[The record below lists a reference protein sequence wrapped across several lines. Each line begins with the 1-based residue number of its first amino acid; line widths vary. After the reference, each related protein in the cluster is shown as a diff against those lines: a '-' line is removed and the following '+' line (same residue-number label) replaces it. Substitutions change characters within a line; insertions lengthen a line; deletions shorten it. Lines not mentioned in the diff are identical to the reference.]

1 MNTRGSYP
9 RDIAAIATIFIVLI
23 LFIAGFNLYINFQFR
38 SEFDNYDRA
47 NITAIANLCRGY
59 VNQGLSEQE
68 LSFLLRNLA
77 RSFSLQNLVLFD
89 TLGNKIFDS
98 EFSLGI
104 PLVLTS
110 TDYLSLFD
118 RLPGPQE
125 MRQEANNFVFR
136 SVDPALY
143 VYVSL
148 APAYS
153 VVFGD
158 IFRWHI
164 FYITISLV
172 FTGFLGF
179 FLLRN
184 LFLPMRY
191 VSNLAQDFGI
201 EMKKEDFV
209 SATFSEVYRKLKL
222 REQMLMEF
230 SSYIAHEFRN
240 SLGAIIGLARLV
252 EKGKKPAADI
262 VSECRSMEEL
272 ITRILEYSKPL
283 RLNITSVDLN
293 KVLEDS
299 LAKAS
304 IPKRIQLLHRSTA
317 GISPVKGD
325 YELICAAVANLLKN
339 AKEAIRGKGTIEVE
353 TGEADNLVFLVVKD
367 DGIGMDSEE
376 TEMIFN
382 PFFTRKADGM
392 GLGLAYVKRIVEEHN
407 GRIEVVSEKNKGST
421 FTLRFPRLHKGALTS

>member
-1 MNTRGSYP
+1 VSIVNIRGSYP
-9 RDIAAIATIFIVLI
+9 RDIGAIATIFIVLI
-23 LFIAGFNLYINFQFR
+23 LFIAAFNLYINFQFR

-47 NITAIANLCRGY
+47 NIIAIANLCRGY
-59 VNQGLSEQE
+59 VNQGYYGKE
-68 LSFLLRNLA
+68 LSFLLRNLEQ
-77 RSFSLQNLVLFD
+77 SFSLQDLAVTD
-89 TLGNKIFDS
+89 TLGNSIYDS
-98 EFSLGI
+98 RAKLNVPFGI
-104 PLVLTS
+104 TS
-110 TDYLSLFD
+110 TDYLERFE

-125 MRQEANNFVFR
+125 MSQEANHFVFHG
-136 SVDPALY
+136 VEPALY
-143 VYVSL
+143 IYVSL
-148 APAYS
+148 APSYS

-172 FTGFLGF
+172 FTGFLGL

-209 SATFSEVYRKLKL
+209 SATFGEVYRKLKL

-262 VSECRSMEEL
+262 VDECRSMEEL
-272 ITRILEYSKPL
+272 IARILEYSKPL
-283 RLNITSVDLN
+283 KLNITSVDLN
-293 KVLEDS
+293 KVLEDA
-299 LAKAS
+299 LARTGV
-304 IPKRIQLLHRSTA
+304 PKRIQVLHKSTA
-317 GISPVKGD
+317 DISAVKGD
-325 YELICAAVANLLKN
+325 HELLCAAVANLLKN
-339 AKEAIRGKGTIEVE
+339 AKEAIKGKGTIEVE

-367 DGIGMDSEE
+367 DGMGMDSEE

-382 PFFTRKADGM
+382 PFFSRKADGM
-392 GLGLAYVKRIVEEHN
+392 GLGLAYVKRIIEEHN
-407 GRIEVVSEKNKGST
+407 GRIEVVSERHMGSV
-421 FTLRFPRLHKGALTS
+421 FTLRFPRLHK

>member
-1 MNTRGSYP
+1 MNIRGSYP
-9 RDIAAIATIFIVLI
+9 RDIGAIATIFIVLI
-23 LFIAGFNLYINFQFR
+23 LFIAAFNLYINFQFR

-47 NITAIANLCRGY
+47 NVMAIANLCRGY
-59 VNQGLSEQE
+59 VNQGYQGQALSLLLKNLTQ
-68 LSFLLRNLA
+68 SFNM
-77 RSFSLQNLVLFD
+77 QGLVVTD
-89 TLGNKIFDS
+89 TIGTKIFDS
-98 EFSLGI
+98 QPSFSVPLG
-104 PLVLTS
+104 LTQ
-110 TDYLSLFD
+110 TDYPARFE

-125 MRQEANNFVFR
+125 MRQEANDFVFR
-136 SVDPALY
+136 SIDPALY

-148 APAYS
+148 APSYS
-153 VVFGD
+153 AVFGD

-191 VSNLAQDFGI
+191 VSNLAQEFGI

-252 EKGKKPAADI
+252 EKGKKPATDI
-262 VSECRSMEEL
+262 VDECRSMEEL
-272 ITRILEYSKPL
+272 IARILEYSKPL
-283 RLNITSVDLN
+283 KLNITSVDLN
-293 KVLEDS
+293 KVLEDA
-299 LAKAS
+299 LARAG
-304 IPKRIQLLHRSTA
+304 IPKRIQVRHESME
-317 GISPVKGD
+317 GITSVKGD
-325 YELICAAVANLLKN
+325 QELIGAAVANLLKN
-339 AKEAIRGKGTIEVE
+339 AKEAIKGKGTIEVE

-376 TEMIFN
+376 IEMIFN
-382 PFFTRKADGM
+382 PFFSRKPDGM
-392 GLGLAYVKRIVEEHN
+392 GLGLAYVKRIIEEHN
-407 GRIEVVSEKNKGST
+407 GRIEVVSEKNKGSA
-421 FTLRFPRLHKGALTS
+421 FTIKFPGLHK